1 MDKAIVGYEN
11 KLVFHIIQHSPL
23 EFFAPKSLVNNK
35 LLLGLSFIAG
45 KLTFDTQIYWGM
57 SVVIKDDL
65 FYISK

>member
-35 LLLGLSFIAG
+35 LLLGLSFIVCPLLY
-45 KLTFDTQIYWGM
+45 KI
-57 SVVIKDDL
+57 L
-65 FYISK
+65 FRELVGSSDIR